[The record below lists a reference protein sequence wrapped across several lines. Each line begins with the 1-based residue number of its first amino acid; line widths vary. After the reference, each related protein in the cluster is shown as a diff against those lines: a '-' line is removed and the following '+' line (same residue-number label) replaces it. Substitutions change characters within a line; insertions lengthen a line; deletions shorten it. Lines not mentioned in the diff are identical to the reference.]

1 VKDCPTYQWN
11 IVSATINE
19 NTGMIVE
26 EICRHQPDIVSATC
40 WLFNHES
47 LMHIVSRVKAL
58 LPHVCIIL
66 GGPEFLGNNKGFLDA
81 RPYVTAVFK
90 GEGEEMFPAFV
101 KSLLLD
107 NNKWKEIPGWEY
119 IENGEYHSSREEV
132 IKDFASLNTP
142 EESELFSWDKS
153 FVQLETSR
161 GCFNSC
167 KFCVSGISKAPVQD
181 LPISS
186 IQNRLDTIVSKGIK
200 EVRILDRTFNANP
213 KRAKEF
219 IDLAATYKSKL
230 KFHLEIHPALIR
242 GEFKQVLESVPENL
256 LHVEAGIQSL
266 QENVLLAFG
275 LWLIPVISAALSIFS
290 MVLNNKIN
298 AYVTGSEKKSNDPT
312 QRSMMIMMPLMSL
325 WICFTL
331 PAALGLY
338 WIYSSLSAMLSE
350 FANIPFL
357 RKFMKT
363 EAEKKVRRAEE
374 LKEMER
380 LERERKSAAKKKAQ
394 EENRRIQMERK
405 LNKNVS
411 TASREGLRTYAR
423 GRTYD
428 PDRYPTFPYED
439 PNKVLQKKREEMA
452 AAAEAKQ
459 AKKGGKKDKA
469 AVAAAP
475 VVEETVET
483 VTPVETAPVDTTPVH
498 TEPAAEVEE
507 GFVEESFLEENEE
520 A

>member
-1 VKDCPTYQWN
+1 MSIILSPFAKLLL
-11 IVSATINE
+11 
-19 NTGMIVE
+19 
-26 EICRHQPDIVSATC
+26 
-40 WLFNHES
+40 LFYNMTNS
-47 LMHIVSRVKAL
+47 YGIAL
-58 LPHVCIIL
+58 LLFALVVRIVLFPLFLKGRKSMMAMNGLADQQKFIQQKYGRDRERYSIELQKLYEKEGVKPSGGCLWSFLPLAVLIPLYGIVRKPLTNLL
-66 GGPEFLGNNKGFLDA
+66 GMTEDQFNAVSNLLYGEVLDIQTSQLTMAQDVYLNYDRIVTSIPDLAGMPQVDFTFLGMNMA
-81 RPYVTAVFK
+81 
-90 GEGEEMFPAFV
+90 
-101 KSLLLD
+101 
-107 NNKWKEIPGWEY
+107 EIP
-119 IENGEYHSSREEV
+119 
-132 IKDFASLNTP
+132 
-142 EESELFSWDKS
+142 
-153 FVQLETSR
+153 
-161 GCFNSC
+161 
-167 KFCVSGISKAPVQD
+167 
-181 LPISS
+181 
-186 IQNRLDTIVSKGIK
+186 
-200 EVRILDRTFNANP
+200 
-213 KRAKEF
+213 
-219 IDLAATYKSKL
+219 
-230 KFHLEIHPALIR
+230 HLM
-242 GEFKQVLESVPENL
+242 FWQ
-256 LHVEAGIQSL
+256 
-266 QENVLLAFG
+266 QENVMMAFG
-275 LWLIPVISAALSIFS
+275 LWLIPVVSAVLSVVS

-298 AYVTGSEKKSNDPT
+298 AYVMGTEKKSSDPT
-312 QRSMMIMMPLMSL
+312 QKSMMVMMPLMSL

-357 RKFMKT
+357 RKFLKT

-380 LERERKSAAKKKAQ
+380 QERERKAAAKKKAQ

-439 PNKVLQKKREEMA
+439 PNKLLQKKREEMA

-469 AVAAAP
+469 AVAAAAAAP
-475 VVEETVET
+475 AVEETLEK
-483 VTPVETAPVDTTPVH
+483 VTPVEAAPVDTTPVH
-498 TEPAAEVEE
+498 TEPAPEVEE

>member
-1 VKDCPTYQWN
+1 MSIILTPFAKLLL
-11 IVSATINE
+11 
-19 NTGMIVE
+19 
-26 EICRHQPDIVSATC
+26 
-40 WLFNHES
+40 LFYSMTNS
-47 LMHIVSRVKAL
+47 YGIAL
-58 LPHVCIIL
+58 LLFALVVRIVLFPLFLKGRKSMMAMSGLADQQKFIQQKYGRDRERYSIELQKLYEKEGVKPSGGCLWSMLPLAVLIPLYGIVRKPLTNLL
-66 GGPEFLGNNKGFLDA
+66 GMTKDQFNAVSNLLYDEVLDINTAQLGMAQDVFTNYDRIVTSIPELAGMPQVDFTFLGMNLADT
-81 RPYVTAVFK
+81 PHL
-90 GEGEEMFPAFV
+90 MF
-101 KSLLLD
+101 
-107 NNKWKEIPGWEY
+107 W
-119 IENGEYHSSREEV
+119 
-132 IKDFASLNTP
+132 
-142 EESELFSWDKS
+142 
-153 FVQLETSR
+153 Q
-161 GCFNSC
+161 
-167 KFCVSGISKAPVQD
+167 
-181 LPISS
+181 
-186 IQNRLDTIVSKGIK
+186 
-200 EVRILDRTFNANP
+200 
-213 KRAKEF
+213 
-219 IDLAATYKSKL
+219 
-230 KFHLEIHPALIR
+230 
-242 GEFKQVLESVPENL
+242 
-256 LHVEAGIQSL
+256 

-275 LWLIPVISAALSIFS
+275 LWLIPVISAALSVFS
-290 MVLNNKIN
+290 MILNNKIN

-439 PNKVLQKKREEMA
+439 PNKLLQKKREEMA

-459 AKKGGKKDKA
+459 AKKGGKKEKA
-469 AVAAAP
+469 AVAAAAAP

>member
-1 VKDCPTYQWN
+1 MSIILTPFAKLLL
-11 IVSATINE
+11 
-19 NTGMIVE
+19 
-26 EICRHQPDIVSATC
+26 
-40 WLFNHES
+40 LFYSMTNS
-47 LMHIVSRVKAL
+47 YGIAL
-58 LPHVCIIL
+58 LLFALVVRIVLFPLFLKGRKSMMAMSGLADQQKFIQQKYGRDRERYSIELQKLYEKEGVKPSGGCLWSMLPLAVLIPLYGIVRKPLTNLL
-66 GGPEFLGNNKGFLDA
+66 GMTEDQFNAVSNLLYGEVLDINTAQLGMAQDVFTNYDRIVTSIPELAGMPQVDFTFLGMNLADT
-81 RPYVTAVFK
+81 PHL
-90 GEGEEMFPAFV
+90 MF
-101 KSLLLD
+101 
-107 NNKWKEIPGWEY
+107 W
-119 IENGEYHSSREEV
+119 
-132 IKDFASLNTP
+132 
-142 EESELFSWDKS
+142 
-153 FVQLETSR
+153 Q
-161 GCFNSC
+161 
-167 KFCVSGISKAPVQD
+167 
-181 LPISS
+181 
-186 IQNRLDTIVSKGIK
+186 
-200 EVRILDRTFNANP
+200 
-213 KRAKEF
+213 
-219 IDLAATYKSKL
+219 
-230 KFHLEIHPALIR
+230 
-242 GEFKQVLESVPENL
+242 
-256 LHVEAGIQSL
+256 

-275 LWLIPVISAALSIFS
+275 LWLIPVISAALSVFS
-290 MVLNNKIN
+290 MILNNKIN

-439 PNKVLQKKREEMA
+439 PNKLLQKKREEMA

-469 AVAAAP
+469 AVAAAAAP

-483 VTPVETAPVDTTPVH
+483 VTPVETAPVDTTPFH

>member
-1 VKDCPTYQWN
+1 MSIILTPFAKLLL
-11 IVSATINE
+11 
-19 NTGMIVE
+19 
-26 EICRHQPDIVSATC
+26 
-40 WLFNHES
+40 LFYSMTNS
-47 LMHIVSRVKAL
+47 YGIAL
-58 LPHVCIIL
+58 LLFALVVRIVLFPLFLKGRKSMMAMSGLADQQKFIQQKYGRDRERYSIELQKLYEKEGVKPSGGCLWSMLPLAVLIPLYGIVRKPLTNLL
-66 GGPEFLGNNKGFLDA
+66 GMTEDQFNAVSNLLYGEVLDINTAQLGMAQDVFTNYDRIVTSIPELAGMPQVDFTFLGMNLADT
-81 RPYVTAVFK
+81 PHL
-90 GEGEEMFPAFV
+90 MF
-101 KSLLLD
+101 
-107 NNKWKEIPGWEY
+107 W
-119 IENGEYHSSREEV
+119 
-132 IKDFASLNTP
+132 
-142 EESELFSWDKS
+142 
-153 FVQLETSR
+153 Q
-161 GCFNSC
+161 
-167 KFCVSGISKAPVQD
+167 
-181 LPISS
+181 
-186 IQNRLDTIVSKGIK
+186 
-200 EVRILDRTFNANP
+200 
-213 KRAKEF
+213 
-219 IDLAATYKSKL
+219 
-230 KFHLEIHPALIR
+230 
-242 GEFKQVLESVPENL
+242 
-256 LHVEAGIQSL
+256 

-275 LWLIPVISAALSIFS
+275 LWLIPVISAALSVFT

-439 PNKVLQKKREEMA
+439 PNKLLQKKREEMA

-469 AVAAAP
+469 AVAAAAAP

>member
-1 VKDCPTYQWN
+1 MSIILTPFAKLLL
-11 IVSATINE
+11 
-19 NTGMIVE
+19 
-26 EICRHQPDIVSATC
+26 
-40 WLFNHES
+40 LFYSMTNS
-47 LMHIVSRVKAL
+47 YGIAL
-58 LPHVCIIL
+58 LLFALVVRIVLFPLFLKGRKSMMAMSGLADQQKFIQQKYGRDRERYSIELQKLYEKEGVKPSGGCLWSMLPLAVLIPLYGIVRKPLTNLL
-66 GGPEFLGNNKGFLDA
+66 GMTKDQFNAVSNLLYGEVLDIDTAQLGMAQDVFTNYDRIVTSIPELAGMPQVDFTFLGMNLADT
-81 RPYVTAVFK
+81 PHL
-90 GEGEEMFPAFV
+90 MF
-101 KSLLLD
+101 
-107 NNKWKEIPGWEY
+107 W
-119 IENGEYHSSREEV
+119 
-132 IKDFASLNTP
+132 
-142 EESELFSWDKS
+142 
-153 FVQLETSR
+153 Q
-161 GCFNSC
+161 
-167 KFCVSGISKAPVQD
+167 
-181 LPISS
+181 
-186 IQNRLDTIVSKGIK
+186 
-200 EVRILDRTFNANP
+200 
-213 KRAKEF
+213 
-219 IDLAATYKSKL
+219 
-230 KFHLEIHPALIR
+230 
-242 GEFKQVLESVPENL
+242 
-256 LHVEAGIQSL
+256 

-275 LWLIPVISAALSIFS
+275 LWLIPVISAALSVFS

-405 LNKNVS
+405 LNKSVS

-439 PNKVLQKKREEMA
+439 PNKLLQKKREEMA

-469 AVAAAP
+469 AVAAAAAAP

>member
-1 VKDCPTYQWN
+1 MSIILTPFAKLLL
-11 IVSATINE
+11 
-19 NTGMIVE
+19 
-26 EICRHQPDIVSATC
+26 
-40 WLFNHES
+40 LFYSMTNS
-47 LMHIVSRVKAL
+47 YGIAL
-58 LPHVCIIL
+58 LLFALVVRIVLFPLFLKGRKSMMAMSGLADQQKFIQQKYGRDRERYSIELQKLYEKEGVKPSGGCLWSMLPLAVLIPLYGIVRKPLTNLL
-66 GGPEFLGNNKGFLDA
+66 GMTKDQFNAVSNLLYGEVLNIDTAQLGMAQDVFVNYDRIVTSIPELAGMPQVDFTFLGMNLADT
-81 RPYVTAVFK
+81 PHL
-90 GEGEEMFPAFV
+90 MF
-101 KSLLLD
+101 
-107 NNKWKEIPGWEY
+107 W
-119 IENGEYHSSREEV
+119 
-132 IKDFASLNTP
+132 
-142 EESELFSWDKS
+142 
-153 FVQLETSR
+153 Q
-161 GCFNSC
+161 
-167 KFCVSGISKAPVQD
+167 
-181 LPISS
+181 
-186 IQNRLDTIVSKGIK
+186 
-200 EVRILDRTFNANP
+200 
-213 KRAKEF
+213 
-219 IDLAATYKSKL
+219 
-230 KFHLEIHPALIR
+230 
-242 GEFKQVLESVPENL
+242 
-256 LHVEAGIQSL
+256 

-275 LWLIPVISAALSIFS
+275 LWLIPVISAALSVFS
-290 MVLNNKIN
+290 MILNNKIN

-380 LERERKSAAKKKAQ
+380 QERERKAAAKKKVQ

-439 PNKVLQKKREEMA
+439 PNKILQKKREEMA

-469 AVAAAP
+469 AVAAAPAAP

>member
-1 VKDCPTYQWN
+1 MSIILTPF
-11 IVSATINE
+11 ATLLL
-19 NTGMIVE
+19 
-26 EICRHQPDIVSATC
+26 
-40 WLFNHES
+40 LFYNMTNS
-47 LMHIVSRVKAL
+47 YGIAL
-58 LPHVCIIL
+58 LLFALVVRIVLFPLFLKGRKSMMAMSGLADQQKFIQQKYGRDRERYSIELQKLYEKEGVKPSGGCLWSMLPLAVLIPLYGIVRKPLTNLL
-66 GGPEFLGNNKGFLDA
+66 GMTEDQFNSVSNLLYGEVLDINTAQLSMAQDVFVNYDRIVTSIPELAGMPQVDFTFLGMNLADI
-81 RPYVTAVFK
+81 PHL
-90 GEGEEMFPAFV
+90 MF
-101 KSLLLD
+101 
-107 NNKWKEIPGWEY
+107 W
-119 IENGEYHSSREEV
+119 
-132 IKDFASLNTP
+132 
-142 EESELFSWDKS
+142 
-153 FVQLETSR
+153 Q
-161 GCFNSC
+161 
-167 KFCVSGISKAPVQD
+167 
-181 LPISS
+181 
-186 IQNRLDTIVSKGIK
+186 
-200 EVRILDRTFNANP
+200 
-213 KRAKEF
+213 
-219 IDLAATYKSKL
+219 
-230 KFHLEIHPALIR
+230 
-242 GEFKQVLESVPENL
+242 
-256 LHVEAGIQSL
+256 
-266 QENVLLAFG
+266 QENVLMAFG
-275 LWLIPVISAALSIFS
+275 LWLIPVISAALSVFS
-290 MVLNNKIN
+290 MILNNKIN
-298 AYVTGSEKKSNDPT
+298 AYVTGSEKKNNDPT

-405 LNKNVS
+405 LNKSVS

-439 PNKVLQKKREEMA
+439 PNKLLQKKREEMA
-452 AAAEAKQ
+452 AAAEAK
-459 AKKGGKKDKA
+459 KGGKKDKA
-469 AVAAAP
+469 AVAAAAAAP

-483 VTPVETAPVDTTPVH
+483 VTPLETAPVDTTPVH

>member
-1 VKDCPTYQWN
+1 MSIILTPFAKLLL
-11 IVSATINE
+11 
-19 NTGMIVE
+19 
-26 EICRHQPDIVSATC
+26 
-40 WLFNHES
+40 LFYSMTNS
-47 LMHIVSRVKAL
+47 YGIAL
-58 LPHVCIIL
+58 LLFALVVRIVLFPLFLKGRKSMMAMSGLADQQKFIQQKYGRDRERYSIELQKLYEKEGVKPSGGCLWSMLPLAVLIPLYGIVRKPLTNLL
-66 GGPEFLGNNKGFLDA
+66 GMTKDQFNAVSNLLYGEVLDINTAQLGMAQDVFTNYDRIVTSIPELAGMPQVDFTFLGMNLADT
-81 RPYVTAVFK
+81 PHL
-90 GEGEEMFPAFV
+90 MF
-101 KSLLLD
+101 
-107 NNKWKEIPGWEY
+107 W
-119 IENGEYHSSREEV
+119 
-132 IKDFASLNTP
+132 
-142 EESELFSWDKS
+142 
-153 FVQLETSR
+153 Q
-161 GCFNSC
+161 
-167 KFCVSGISKAPVQD
+167 
-181 LPISS
+181 
-186 IQNRLDTIVSKGIK
+186 
-200 EVRILDRTFNANP
+200 
-213 KRAKEF
+213 
-219 IDLAATYKSKL
+219 
-230 KFHLEIHPALIR
+230 
-242 GEFKQVLESVPENL
+242 
-256 LHVEAGIQSL
+256 

-275 LWLIPVISAALSIFS
+275 LWLIPVISAALSVFS

-439 PNKVLQKKREEMA
+439 PNKLLQKKREEMA

-459 AKKGGKKDKA
+459 AKKGGKKEKA
-469 AVAAAP
+469 AVAAAAAP

>member
-1 VKDCPTYQWN
+1 MSIILTPFAKLLL
-11 IVSATINE
+11 
-19 NTGMIVE
+19 
-26 EICRHQPDIVSATC
+26 
-40 WLFNHES
+40 LFYNMTNS
-47 LMHIVSRVKAL
+47 YGIAL
-58 LPHVCIIL
+58 LLFALVVRIVLFPLFLKGRKSMMAMSGLADQQKFIQQKYGRDRERYSIELQKLYEKEGVKPSGGCLWSMLPLAVLIPLYGIVRKPLTNLL
-66 GGPEFLGNNKGFLDA
+66 GMSEDQFNAVSNLLYGEVLDINTAQLSMAQDVFVNYDRIVTSIPELAGMPQVDFTFLGMNLADT
-81 RPYVTAVFK
+81 PHL
-90 GEGEEMFPAFV
+90 MF
-101 KSLLLD
+101 
-107 NNKWKEIPGWEY
+107 W
-119 IENGEYHSSREEV
+119 
-132 IKDFASLNTP
+132 
-142 EESELFSWDKS
+142 
-153 FVQLETSR
+153 Q
-161 GCFNSC
+161 
-167 KFCVSGISKAPVQD
+167 
-181 LPISS
+181 
-186 IQNRLDTIVSKGIK
+186 
-200 EVRILDRTFNANP
+200 
-213 KRAKEF
+213 
-219 IDLAATYKSKL
+219 
-230 KFHLEIHPALIR
+230 
-242 GEFKQVLESVPENL
+242 
-256 LHVEAGIQSL
+256 

-275 LWLIPVISAALSIFS
+275 LWLIPVISAALSVFS

-459 AKKGGKKDKA
+459 AKKGGKKDKTP
-469 AVAAAP
+469 VAAAP
-475 VVEETVET
+475 AAPVEEVVEQV
-483 VTPVETAPVDTTPVH
+483 VPAADTTPVH

>member
-1 VKDCPTYQWN
+1 MSIILTPFAKLLL
-11 IVSATINE
+11 
-19 NTGMIVE
+19 
-26 EICRHQPDIVSATC
+26 
-40 WLFNHES
+40 LFYSMTNS
-47 LMHIVSRVKAL
+47 YGIAL
-58 LPHVCIIL
+58 LLFALVVRIVLFPLFLKGRKSMMAMSGLADQQKFIQQKYGRDRERYSIELQKLYEKEGVKPSGGCLWSMLPLAVLIPLYGIVRKPLTNLL
-66 GGPEFLGNNKGFLDA
+66 GMTEDQFNAVSNLLYGEVLDINTAQLGMAQDVFTNYDRIVTSIPELAGMPQVDFTFLGMNLADT
-81 RPYVTAVFK
+81 PHL
-90 GEGEEMFPAFV
+90 MF
-101 KSLLLD
+101 
-107 NNKWKEIPGWEY
+107 W
-119 IENGEYHSSREEV
+119 
-132 IKDFASLNTP
+132 
-142 EESELFSWDKS
+142 
-153 FVQLETSR
+153 Q
-161 GCFNSC
+161 
-167 KFCVSGISKAPVQD
+167 
-181 LPISS
+181 
-186 IQNRLDTIVSKGIK
+186 
-200 EVRILDRTFNANP
+200 
-213 KRAKEF
+213 
-219 IDLAATYKSKL
+219 
-230 KFHLEIHPALIR
+230 
-242 GEFKQVLESVPENL
+242 
-256 LHVEAGIQSL
+256 

-275 LWLIPVISAALSIFS
+275 LWLIPVISAALSVFS
-290 MVLNNKIN
+290 MILNNKIN

-439 PNKVLQKKREEMA
+439 PNKLLQKKREEMA

-459 AKKGGKKDKA
+459 AKKGGKKEKA
-469 AVAAAP
+469 AVAAAAAP

>member
-1 VKDCPTYQWN
+1 MSIILTPFAKLLL
-11 IVSATINE
+11 
-19 NTGMIVE
+19 
-26 EICRHQPDIVSATC
+26 
-40 WLFNHES
+40 LFYSMTNS
-47 LMHIVSRVKAL
+47 YGIAL
-58 LPHVCIIL
+58 LLFALVVRIVLFPLFLKGRKSMMAMSGLADQQKFIQQKYGRDRERYSIELQKLYEKEGVKPSGGCLWSMLPLAVLIPLYGIVRKPLTNLL
-66 GGPEFLGNNKGFLDA
+66 GMTEDQFNAVSNLLYGEVLDINTAQLGMAQDVFTNYDRIVTSIPELAGMPQVDFTFLGMNLADT
-81 RPYVTAVFK
+81 PHL
-90 GEGEEMFPAFV
+90 MF
-101 KSLLLD
+101 
-107 NNKWKEIPGWEY
+107 W
-119 IENGEYHSSREEV
+119 
-132 IKDFASLNTP
+132 
-142 EESELFSWDKS
+142 
-153 FVQLETSR
+153 Q
-161 GCFNSC
+161 
-167 KFCVSGISKAPVQD
+167 
-181 LPISS
+181 
-186 IQNRLDTIVSKGIK
+186 
-200 EVRILDRTFNANP
+200 
-213 KRAKEF
+213 
-219 IDLAATYKSKL
+219 
-230 KFHLEIHPALIR
+230 
-242 GEFKQVLESVPENL
+242 
-256 LHVEAGIQSL
+256 

-275 LWLIPVISAALSIFS
+275 LWLIPVISAALSVFS
-290 MVLNNKIN
+290 MILNNKIN

-439 PNKVLQKKREEMA
+439 PNKLLQKKREEMA

-469 AVAAAP
+469 AVAAAAAP

>member
-1 VKDCPTYQWN
+1 MSIILTPFAKLLL
-11 IVSATINE
+11 
-19 NTGMIVE
+19 
-26 EICRHQPDIVSATC
+26 
-40 WLFNHES
+40 LFYNMTNS
-47 LMHIVSRVKAL
+47 YGIAL
-58 LPHVCIIL
+58 LLFALVVRIVLFPLFLKGRKSMMAMSGLADQQKFIQQKYGRDRERYSIELQKLYEKEGVKPSGGCLWSMLPLAVLIPLYGIVRKPLTNLL
-66 GGPEFLGNNKGFLDA
+66 GMTKDQFNAVSNLLYGEVLDIDTAQLGMAQDVFVNYDRIVTSIPELAGMPQVDFTFLGMNLADT
-81 RPYVTAVFK
+81 PHL
-90 GEGEEMFPAFV
+90 MF
-101 KSLLLD
+101 
-107 NNKWKEIPGWEY
+107 W
-119 IENGEYHSSREEV
+119 
-132 IKDFASLNTP
+132 
-142 EESELFSWDKS
+142 
-153 FVQLETSR
+153 Q
-161 GCFNSC
+161 
-167 KFCVSGISKAPVQD
+167 
-181 LPISS
+181 
-186 IQNRLDTIVSKGIK
+186 
-200 EVRILDRTFNANP
+200 
-213 KRAKEF
+213 
-219 IDLAATYKSKL
+219 
-230 KFHLEIHPALIR
+230 
-242 GEFKQVLESVPENL
+242 
-256 LHVEAGIQSL
+256 

-275 LWLIPVISAALSIFS
+275 LWMIPVISAALSVFS

>member
-1 VKDCPTYQWN
+1 MSIILTPFAKLLL
-11 IVSATINE
+11 
-19 NTGMIVE
+19 
-26 EICRHQPDIVSATC
+26 
-40 WLFNHES
+40 LFYSMTNS
-47 LMHIVSRVKAL
+47 YGIAL
-58 LPHVCIIL
+58 LLFALVVRIVLFPLFLKGRKSMMAMSGLADQQKFIQQKYGRDRERYSIELQKLYEKEGVKPSGGCLWSMLPLAVLIPLYGIVRKPLTNLL
-66 GGPEFLGNNKGFLDA
+66 GMTEDQFNAVSNLLYGEVLDINTAQLGMAQDVFTNYDRIVTSIPELAGMPQVDFTFLGMNLADT
-81 RPYVTAVFK
+81 PHL
-90 GEGEEMFPAFV
+90 MF
-101 KSLLLD
+101 
-107 NNKWKEIPGWEY
+107 W
-119 IENGEYHSSREEV
+119 
-132 IKDFASLNTP
+132 
-142 EESELFSWDKS
+142 
-153 FVQLETSR
+153 Q
-161 GCFNSC
+161 
-167 KFCVSGISKAPVQD
+167 
-181 LPISS
+181 
-186 IQNRLDTIVSKGIK
+186 
-200 EVRILDRTFNANP
+200 
-213 KRAKEF
+213 
-219 IDLAATYKSKL
+219 
-230 KFHLEIHPALIR
+230 
-242 GEFKQVLESVPENL
+242 
-256 LHVEAGIQSL
+256 

-275 LWLIPVISAALSIFS
+275 LWLIPVISAALSVFS

-405 LNKNVS
+405 LNKSVS

-439 PNKVLQKKREEMA
+439 PNKLLQKKREEMA

-469 AVAAAP
+469 AVAAAAAP

>member
-1 VKDCPTYQWN
+1 MSIILTPFAKLLL
-11 IVSATINE
+11 
-19 NTGMIVE
+19 
-26 EICRHQPDIVSATC
+26 
-40 WLFNHES
+40 LFYNMTNS
-47 LMHIVSRVKAL
+47 YGIAL
-58 LPHVCIIL
+58 LLFALVVRIVLFPLFLKGRKSMMAMSGLADQQKFIQQKYGRDRERYSIELQKLYEKEGVKPSGGCLWSMLPLAVLIPLYGIVRKPLTNLL
-66 GGPEFLGNNKGFLDA
+66 GMTKDQFNAVSNLLYGEVLDIDTAQLGMAQDVFTNYDRIVTSIPELAGMPQVDFTFLGMNLADT
-81 RPYVTAVFK
+81 PHL
-90 GEGEEMFPAFV
+90 MF
-101 KSLLLD
+101 
-107 NNKWKEIPGWEY
+107 W
-119 IENGEYHSSREEV
+119 
-132 IKDFASLNTP
+132 
-142 EESELFSWDKS
+142 
-153 FVQLETSR
+153 Q
-161 GCFNSC
+161 
-167 KFCVSGISKAPVQD
+167 
-181 LPISS
+181 
-186 IQNRLDTIVSKGIK
+186 
-200 EVRILDRTFNANP
+200 
-213 KRAKEF
+213 
-219 IDLAATYKSKL
+219 
-230 KFHLEIHPALIR
+230 
-242 GEFKQVLESVPENL
+242 
-256 LHVEAGIQSL
+256 

-275 LWLIPVISAALSIFS
+275 LWLIPVISAALSVFS

-439 PNKVLQKKREEMA
+439 PNKLLQKKREEMA

-459 AKKGGKKDKA
+459 AKKGGKQDKA
-469 AVAAAP
+469 AVAAAAP

-483 VTPVETAPVDTTPVH
+483 VTPVETAPVH

>member
-1 VKDCPTYQWN
+1 MSIILTPFAKLLL
-11 IVSATINE
+11 
-19 NTGMIVE
+19 
-26 EICRHQPDIVSATC
+26 
-40 WLFNHES
+40 LFYSMTNS
-47 LMHIVSRVKAL
+47 YGVAL
-58 LPHVCIIL
+58 LLFALVVRIVLFPLFLKGRKSMMAMSGLADQQKFIQQKYGRDRERYSIELQKLYEKEGVKPSGGCLWSMLPLAVLIPLYGIVRKPLTNLL
-66 GGPEFLGNNKGFLDA
+66 GMTEDQFNSVSNLLYGQVLDINNGQLAMAQDVYLNYDRIVTSIPELAGMPQVDFTFLGMNLADT
-81 RPYVTAVFK
+81 PHL
-90 GEGEEMFPAFV
+90 MFW
-101 KSLLLD
+101 
-107 NNKWKEIPGWEY
+107 N
-119 IENGEYHSSREEV
+119 
-132 IKDFASLNTP
+132 
-142 EESELFSWDKS
+142 
-153 FVQLETSR
+153 
-161 GCFNSC
+161 
-167 KFCVSGISKAPVQD
+167 
-181 LPISS
+181 
-186 IQNRLDTIVSKGIK
+186 
-200 EVRILDRTFNANP
+200 
-213 KRAKEF
+213 
-219 IDLAATYKSKL
+219 
-230 KFHLEIHPALIR
+230 
-242 GEFKQVLESVPENL
+242 
-256 LHVEAGIQSL
+256 
-266 QENVLLAFG
+266 QENVLLSFG
-275 LWLIPVISAALSIFS
+275 LWLIPVISAALSVFS

-338 WIYSSLSAMLSE
+338 WIYSSLTAMLSE

-439 PNKVLQKKREEMA
+439 PNKLLQKKREEMA

-459 AKKGGKKDKA
+459 AKKGGKQDKA
-469 AVAAAP
+469 AVAAAAAAP

>member
-1 VKDCPTYQWN
+1 MSIILTPFAKLLL
-11 IVSATINE
+11 
-19 NTGMIVE
+19 
-26 EICRHQPDIVSATC
+26 
-40 WLFNHES
+40 LFYSMTNS
-47 LMHIVSRVKAL
+47 YGIAL
-58 LPHVCIIL
+58 LLFALVVRIVLFPLFLKGRKSMMAMSGLADQQKFIQQKYGRDRERYSIELQKLYEKEGVKPSGGCLWSMLPLAVLIPLYGIVRKPLTNLL
-66 GGPEFLGNNKGFLDA
+66 GMNEDQFNAVSNLLYGEVLDIDTAQLGMAQDVFTNYDRIVTSIPELAGMPQVDFTFLGMNLADT
-81 RPYVTAVFK
+81 PHL
-90 GEGEEMFPAFV
+90 MF
-101 KSLLLD
+101 
-107 NNKWKEIPGWEY
+107 W
-119 IENGEYHSSREEV
+119 
-132 IKDFASLNTP
+132 
-142 EESELFSWDKS
+142 
-153 FVQLETSR
+153 Q
-161 GCFNSC
+161 
-167 KFCVSGISKAPVQD
+167 
-181 LPISS
+181 
-186 IQNRLDTIVSKGIK
+186 
-200 EVRILDRTFNANP
+200 
-213 KRAKEF
+213 
-219 IDLAATYKSKL
+219 
-230 KFHLEIHPALIR
+230 
-242 GEFKQVLESVPENL
+242 
-256 LHVEAGIQSL
+256 

-275 LWLIPVISAALSIFS
+275 LWLIPVISAALSVFS

-405 LNKNVS
+405 LNKSVS

-439 PNKVLQKKREEMA
+439 PNKILQKKREEMA

-469 AVAAAP
+469 AVAAAAAP
-475 VVEETVET
+475 VVEENVET
-483 VTPVETAPVDTTPVH
+483 VTPVDTTPVH

>member
-1 VKDCPTYQWN
+1 MSIILTPFAKLLL
-11 IVSATINE
+11 
-19 NTGMIVE
+19 
-26 EICRHQPDIVSATC
+26 
-40 WLFNHES
+40 LFYNMTNS
-47 LMHIVSRVKAL
+47 YGIAL
-58 LPHVCIIL
+58 LLFALVVRIVLFPLFLKGRKSMMAMSGLADQQKFIQQKYGRDRERYSIELQKLYEKEGVKPSGGCLWSMLPLAVLIPLYGIVRKPLTNLL
-66 GGPEFLGNNKGFLDA
+66 GMTKDQFNAVSNLLYGEVLDIDTAQLGMAQDVFTNYDRIVTSIPELAGMPQVDFTFLGMNLADT
-81 RPYVTAVFK
+81 PHL
-90 GEGEEMFPAFV
+90 MF
-101 KSLLLD
+101 
-107 NNKWKEIPGWEY
+107 W
-119 IENGEYHSSREEV
+119 
-132 IKDFASLNTP
+132 
-142 EESELFSWDKS
+142 
-153 FVQLETSR
+153 Q
-161 GCFNSC
+161 
-167 KFCVSGISKAPVQD
+167 
-181 LPISS
+181 
-186 IQNRLDTIVSKGIK
+186 
-200 EVRILDRTFNANP
+200 
-213 KRAKEF
+213 
-219 IDLAATYKSKL
+219 
-230 KFHLEIHPALIR
+230 
-242 GEFKQVLESVPENL
+242 
-256 LHVEAGIQSL
+256 

-275 LWLIPVISAALSIFS
+275 LWMIPVISAALSVFS
-290 MVLNNKIN
+290 MILNNKIN

-380 LERERKSAAKKKAQ
+380 LERERKAVAKKKAQ

-405 LNKNVS
+405 LNKSVS

-439 PNKVLQKKREEMA
+439 PNKLLQKKREEMA

-459 AKKGGKKDKA
+459 AKKGGKQDKA
-469 AVAAAP
+469 AVAAAAP

>member
-1 VKDCPTYQWN
+1 MSIILTPFAKLLL
-11 IVSATINE
+11 
-19 NTGMIVE
+19 
-26 EICRHQPDIVSATC
+26 
-40 WLFNHES
+40 LFYSMTNS
-47 LMHIVSRVKAL
+47 YGIAL
-58 LPHVCIIL
+58 LLFALVVRIVLFPLFLKGRKSMMAMSGLADQQKFIQQKYGRDRERYSIELQKLYEKEGVKPSGGCLWSMLPLAVLIPLYGIVRKPLTNLL
-66 GGPEFLGNNKGFLDA
+66 GMSEDQFNAVSNLLYGEVLDINTAQLGMAQDVFVNYDRIVTSIPELAGMPQVDFTFLGMNLADT
-81 RPYVTAVFK
+81 PHL
-90 GEGEEMFPAFV
+90 MF
-101 KSLLLD
+101 
-107 NNKWKEIPGWEY
+107 W
-119 IENGEYHSSREEV
+119 
-132 IKDFASLNTP
+132 
-142 EESELFSWDKS
+142 
-153 FVQLETSR
+153 Q
-161 GCFNSC
+161 
-167 KFCVSGISKAPVQD
+167 
-181 LPISS
+181 
-186 IQNRLDTIVSKGIK
+186 
-200 EVRILDRTFNANP
+200 
-213 KRAKEF
+213 
-219 IDLAATYKSKL
+219 
-230 KFHLEIHPALIR
+230 
-242 GEFKQVLESVPENL
+242 
-256 LHVEAGIQSL
+256 

-275 LWLIPVISAALSIFS
+275 LWMIPVISAALSVFS

-439 PNKVLQKKREEMA
+439 PNKLLQKKREEMA

-469 AVAAAP
+469 AVAAASAAP

>member
-1 VKDCPTYQWN
+1 MSIILTPFAKLLL
-11 IVSATINE
+11 
-19 NTGMIVE
+19 
-26 EICRHQPDIVSATC
+26 
-40 WLFNHES
+40 LFYSMTNS
-47 LMHIVSRVKAL
+47 YGIAL
-58 LPHVCIIL
+58 LLFALVVRIVLFPLFLKGRKSMMAMSGLADQQKFIQQKYGRDRERYSIELQKLYEKEGVKPSGGCLWSMLPLAVLIPLYGIVRKPLTNLL
-66 GGPEFLGNNKGFLDA
+66 GMNEDQFNAVSNLLYGEVLDIDTAQLGMAQDVFTNYDRIVTSIPELAGMPQVDFTFLGMNLADT
-81 RPYVTAVFK
+81 PHL
-90 GEGEEMFPAFV
+90 MF
-101 KSLLLD
+101 
-107 NNKWKEIPGWEY
+107 W
-119 IENGEYHSSREEV
+119 
-132 IKDFASLNTP
+132 
-142 EESELFSWDKS
+142 
-153 FVQLETSR
+153 Q
-161 GCFNSC
+161 
-167 KFCVSGISKAPVQD
+167 
-181 LPISS
+181 
-186 IQNRLDTIVSKGIK
+186 
-200 EVRILDRTFNANP
+200 
-213 KRAKEF
+213 
-219 IDLAATYKSKL
+219 
-230 KFHLEIHPALIR
+230 
-242 GEFKQVLESVPENL
+242 
-256 LHVEAGIQSL
+256 

-275 LWLIPVISAALSIFS
+275 LWMIPVISAALSVFS

-405 LNKNVS
+405 LNKSVS

-439 PNKVLQKKREEMA
+439 PNKILQKKREEMA

-469 AVAAAP
+469 AVAAAAAP

>member
-1 VKDCPTYQWN
+1 MSIILTPFAKLLL
-11 IVSATINE
+11 
-19 NTGMIVE
+19 
-26 EICRHQPDIVSATC
+26 
-40 WLFNHES
+40 LFYNMTNS
-47 LMHIVSRVKAL
+47 YGIAL
-58 LPHVCIIL
+58 LLFALVVRIVLFPLFLKGRKSMMAMSGLADQQKFIQQKYGRDRERYSIELQKLYEKEGVKPSGGCLWSMLPLAVLIPLYGIVRKPLTNLLGMTEDQFNSVSNLLYGEVLDINNGQLAMAQDVYLNYDRIVTSIPELAGMPHVDFT
-66 GGPEFLGNNKGFLDA
+66 FLGMNLADT
-81 RPYVTAVFK
+81 PHL
-90 GEGEEMFPAFV
+90 MF
-101 KSLLLD
+101 
-107 NNKWKEIPGWEY
+107 W
-119 IENGEYHSSREEV
+119 
-132 IKDFASLNTP
+132 
-142 EESELFSWDKS
+142 
-153 FVQLETSR
+153 Q
-161 GCFNSC
+161 
-167 KFCVSGISKAPVQD
+167 
-181 LPISS
+181 
-186 IQNRLDTIVSKGIK
+186 
-200 EVRILDRTFNANP
+200 
-213 KRAKEF
+213 
-219 IDLAATYKSKL
+219 
-230 KFHLEIHPALIR
+230 
-242 GEFKQVLESVPENL
+242 
-256 LHVEAGIQSL
+256 

-275 LWLIPVISAALSIFS
+275 LWLIPVISAALSVFS

-338 WIYSSLSAMLSE
+338 WIYSSLTAMLSE

-380 LERERKSAAKKKAQ
+380 VERERKAVAKKKAQ

-439 PNKVLQKKREEMA
+439 PNKILEKKREEMA

-459 AKKGGKKDKA
+459 AQKGGKKDKA
-469 AVAAAP
+469 AVAAAAAAP
-475 VVEETVET
+475 VVEETVEK

-507 GFVEESFLEENEE
+507 GFVEESFLDENEE

>member
-1 VKDCPTYQWN
+1 MSIILTPFAKLLL
-11 IVSATINE
+11 
-19 NTGMIVE
+19 
-26 EICRHQPDIVSATC
+26 
-40 WLFNHES
+40 LFYSMTNS
-47 LMHIVSRVKAL
+47 YGIAL
-58 LPHVCIIL
+58 LLFALVVRIVLFPLFLKGRKSMMAMSGLADQQKFIQQKYGRDRERYSIELQKLYEKEGVKPSGGCLWSMLPLAVLIPLYGIVRKPLTNLL
-66 GGPEFLGNNKGFLDA
+66 GMTEDQFNAVSNLLYGEVLDINTAQLGMAQDVFTNYDRIVTSIPELAGMPQVDFTFLGMNLADT
-81 RPYVTAVFK
+81 PHL
-90 GEGEEMFPAFV
+90 MF
-101 KSLLLD
+101 
-107 NNKWKEIPGWEY
+107 W
-119 IENGEYHSSREEV
+119 
-132 IKDFASLNTP
+132 
-142 EESELFSWDKS
+142 
-153 FVQLETSR
+153 Q
-161 GCFNSC
+161 
-167 KFCVSGISKAPVQD
+167 
-181 LPISS
+181 
-186 IQNRLDTIVSKGIK
+186 
-200 EVRILDRTFNANP
+200 
-213 KRAKEF
+213 
-219 IDLAATYKSKL
+219 
-230 KFHLEIHPALIR
+230 
-242 GEFKQVLESVPENL
+242 
-256 LHVEAGIQSL
+256 

-275 LWLIPVISAALSIFS
+275 LWLIPVISAALSVFS
-290 MVLNNKIN
+290 MILNNKIN

-405 LNKNVS
+405 LNKSVS

-439 PNKVLQKKREEMA
+439 PNKLLQKKREEMA

-469 AVAAAP
+469 AVAAAAAP

>member
-1 VKDCPTYQWN
+1 MSIILTPFAKLLL
-11 IVSATINE
+11 
-19 NTGMIVE
+19 
-26 EICRHQPDIVSATC
+26 
-40 WLFNHES
+40 LFYNMTNS
-47 LMHIVSRVKAL
+47 YGIAL
-58 LPHVCIIL
+58 LLFALVVRIVLFPLFLKGRKSMMAMSGLADQQKFIQQKYGRDRERYSIELQKLYEKEGVKPSGGCLWSMLPLAVLIPLYGIVRKPLTNLL
-66 GGPEFLGNNKGFLDA
+66 GMSEDQFNAVSNLLYGEVLDINTSQLSMAQDVYVNYDRIVTSIPELAGMPQVDFTFLGMNLA
-81 RPYVTAVFK
+81 
-90 GEGEEMFPAFV
+90 
-101 KSLLLD
+101 
-107 NNKWKEIPGWEY
+107 
-119 IENGEYHSSREEV
+119 
-132 IKDFASLNTP
+132 NTP
-142 EESELFSWDKS
+142 
-153 FVQLETSR
+153 
-161 GCFNSC
+161 
-167 KFCVSGISKAPVQD
+167 
-181 LPISS
+181 
-186 IQNRLDTIVSKGIK
+186 
-200 EVRILDRTFNANP
+200 
-213 KRAKEF
+213 
-219 IDLAATYKSKL
+219 
-230 KFHLEIHPALIR
+230 HLM
-242 GEFKQVLESVPENL
+242 FWQ
-256 LHVEAGIQSL
+256 

-275 LWLIPVISAALSIFS
+275 LWLIPVISAALSVFS
-290 MVLNNKIN
+290 MILNNKIN
-298 AYVTGSEKKSNDPT
+298 AYVTGNEKKTNDPT

-380 LERERKSAAKKKAQ
+380 LERERKAIAKKKAQ

-405 LNKNVS
+405 LNKSVS

-439 PNKVLQKKREEMA
+439 PNKLLQKKREEMA

-459 AKKGGKKDKA
+459 AKKGGKQDKA
-469 AVAAAP
+469 AVAAAAAP

>member
-1 VKDCPTYQWN
+1 MSIILTPFAKLLL
-11 IVSATINE
+11 
-19 NTGMIVE
+19 
-26 EICRHQPDIVSATC
+26 
-40 WLFNHES
+40 LFYSMTNS
-47 LMHIVSRVKAL
+47 YGIAL
-58 LPHVCIIL
+58 LLFALVVRIVLFPLFLKGRKSMMAMSGLADQQKFIQQKYGRDRERYSIELQKLYEKEGVKPSGGCLWSMLPLAVLIPLYGIVRKPLTNLL
-66 GGPEFLGNNKGFLDA
+66 GMTEDQFNAVSNLLYGEVLDIDTAQLGMAQDVFTNYDRIVTSIPELAGMPQVDFTFLGMNLADT
-81 RPYVTAVFK
+81 PHL
-90 GEGEEMFPAFV
+90 MF
-101 KSLLLD
+101 
-107 NNKWKEIPGWEY
+107 W
-119 IENGEYHSSREEV
+119 
-132 IKDFASLNTP
+132 
-142 EESELFSWDKS
+142 
-153 FVQLETSR
+153 Q
-161 GCFNSC
+161 
-167 KFCVSGISKAPVQD
+167 
-181 LPISS
+181 
-186 IQNRLDTIVSKGIK
+186 
-200 EVRILDRTFNANP
+200 
-213 KRAKEF
+213 
-219 IDLAATYKSKL
+219 
-230 KFHLEIHPALIR
+230 
-242 GEFKQVLESVPENL
+242 
-256 LHVEAGIQSL
+256 

-275 LWLIPVISAALSIFS
+275 LWLIPVISAALSVFS

-439 PNKVLQKKREEMA
+439 PNKLLQKKREEMA

-459 AKKGGKKDKA
+459 AKKGGKQDKA
-469 AVAAAP
+469 AVAAAAAP

>member
-1 VKDCPTYQWN
+1 MSIILTPFAKLLL
-11 IVSATINE
+11 
-19 NTGMIVE
+19 
-26 EICRHQPDIVSATC
+26 
-40 WLFNHES
+40 LFYSMTNS
-47 LMHIVSRVKAL
+47 YGIAL
-58 LPHVCIIL
+58 LLFALVVRIVLFPLFLKGRKSMMAMSGLADQQKFIQQKYGRDRERYSIELQKLYEKEGVKPSGGCLWSMLPLAVLIPLYGIVRKPLTNLL
-66 GGPEFLGNNKGFLDA
+66 GMTKDQFNAVSNLLYGEVLNIDTAQLGMAQDVFVNYDRIVTSIPELAGMPQVDFTFLGMNLADT
-81 RPYVTAVFK
+81 PHL
-90 GEGEEMFPAFV
+90 MF
-101 KSLLLD
+101 
-107 NNKWKEIPGWEY
+107 W
-119 IENGEYHSSREEV
+119 
-132 IKDFASLNTP
+132 
-142 EESELFSWDKS
+142 
-153 FVQLETSR
+153 Q
-161 GCFNSC
+161 
-167 KFCVSGISKAPVQD
+167 
-181 LPISS
+181 
-186 IQNRLDTIVSKGIK
+186 
-200 EVRILDRTFNANP
+200 
-213 KRAKEF
+213 
-219 IDLAATYKSKL
+219 
-230 KFHLEIHPALIR
+230 
-242 GEFKQVLESVPENL
+242 
-256 LHVEAGIQSL
+256 

-275 LWLIPVISAALSIFS
+275 LWLIPVISAALSVFS
-290 MVLNNKIN
+290 MILNNKIN

-380 LERERKSAAKKKAQ
+380 LERERKAVAKKKAQ

-405 LNKNVS
+405 LNKSVS

-439 PNKVLQKKREEMA
+439 PNKLLQKKREEMA

-469 AVAAAP
+469 AVAAAAAP

>member
-1 VKDCPTYQWN
+1 MSIILTPFAKLLL
-11 IVSATINE
+11 
-19 NTGMIVE
+19 
-26 EICRHQPDIVSATC
+26 
-40 WLFNHES
+40 LFYSMTNS
-47 LMHIVSRVKAL
+47 YGIAL
-58 LPHVCIIL
+58 LLFALVVRIVLFPLFLKGRKSMMAMSGLADQQKFIQQKYGRDRERYSIELQKLYEKEGVKPSGGCLWSMLPLAVLIPLYGIVRKPLTNLL
-66 GGPEFLGNNKGFLDA
+66 GMTEDQFNAVSNLLYGEVLDINTAQLGMAQDVFTNYDRIVTSIPELAGMPQVDFTFLGMNLADI
-81 RPYVTAVFK
+81 PHL
-90 GEGEEMFPAFV
+90 MF
-101 KSLLLD
+101 
-107 NNKWKEIPGWEY
+107 W
-119 IENGEYHSSREEV
+119 
-132 IKDFASLNTP
+132 
-142 EESELFSWDKS
+142 
-153 FVQLETSR
+153 Q
-161 GCFNSC
+161 
-167 KFCVSGISKAPVQD
+167 
-181 LPISS
+181 
-186 IQNRLDTIVSKGIK
+186 
-200 EVRILDRTFNANP
+200 
-213 KRAKEF
+213 
-219 IDLAATYKSKL
+219 
-230 KFHLEIHPALIR
+230 
-242 GEFKQVLESVPENL
+242 
-256 LHVEAGIQSL
+256 

-275 LWLIPVISAALSIFS
+275 LWLIPVISAALSVFS

-380 LERERKSAAKKKAQ
+380 LERERKAVAKKKAQ

-439 PNKVLQKKREEMA
+439 PNKLLQKKREEMA

-469 AVAAAP
+469 AVAAAAAP